1 MRYFNKNRAI
11 ELQDEAKTLEEA
23 NARFEYSCSI
33 CPKAGYCIEDKCYLA
48 QVHQAKVTAFEAQ
61 RLMQTCSVKVN
72 IRTTRKYDRK
82 GVILRLLTNATKRV
96 QAYSQELALDDASVF
111 VEMGDYQ
118 SAYRTLKRNGL
129 VEEAESL
136 KKALKGGD

>member
-1 MRYFNKNRAI
+1 MKYFNKNYAI
-11 ELQDEAKTLEEA
+11 ELQDNAQTLEEA
-23 NARFEYSCSI
+23 NTRFEYSCSI
-33 CPKAGYCIEDKCYLA
+33 CPKAGYCIEEKCYLA

-61 RLMQTCSVKVN
+61 ELLKHCNATVTMRQ
-72 IRTTRKYDRK
+72 TRKYDRK

-96 QAYSQELALDDASVF
+96 QAYSQELALDDASVY